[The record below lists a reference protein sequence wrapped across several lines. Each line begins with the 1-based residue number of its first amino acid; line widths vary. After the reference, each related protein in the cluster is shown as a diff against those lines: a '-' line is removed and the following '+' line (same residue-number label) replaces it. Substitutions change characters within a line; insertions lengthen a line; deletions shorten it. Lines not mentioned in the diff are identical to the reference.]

1 MKNQIFCEPV
11 QSIRRFIVRRYH
23 RAFCR
28 SGFAVDKQTTK
39 TVFPTPS
46 KIPMS
51 QLNQTAD
58 TENRSMVSYNEI
70 EKTYNDGSEAV
81 TAIEQFNAE
90 IKDGEF
96 VSVVGPSGCGKSTL
110 LHLTTGILSPT
121 EGTVK
126 VDGIDVQSNE
136 HRKHKI
142 GLVFQKPVLLEWRTV
157 KDNILLPV
165 EIMVENGNL
174 DEGMDVFGERADD
187 LIELVGL
194 KGFADSYPRELS
206 GGMQQRVS
214 ICRSLIYDPPIL
226 LMDEPFGALDALTR
240 DKMND
245 ELLDIWSETDKT
257 VLFVTHNLEE
267 AVYLSDRVIVLSER
281 PATTLDIVNVDLPRP
296 RDENVRRKEAFQ
308 NVVTRIER
316 HFGRH
321 E

>member
-1 MKNQIFCEPV
+1 MSQM
-11 QSIRRFIVRRYH
+11 
-23 RAFCR
+23 
-28 SGFAVDKQTTK
+28 GQTT
-39 TVFPTPS
+39 
-46 KIPMS
+46 
-51 QLNQTAD
+51 D
-58 TENRSMVSYNEI
+58 TTGRSMVSYKGI
-70 EKTYNDGSEAV
+70 EKTYSDGDEAV
-81 TAIEQFNAE
+81 TAIEKFDAE

-96 VSVVGPSGCGKSTL
+96 VSIVGPSGCGKSTL
-110 LHLTTGILSPT
+110 LHLTTGILGPT
-121 EGTVK
+121 QGTVE
-126 VDGIDVQSNE
+126 VDGINVQSNE
-136 HRKHKI
+136 HEKHKI

-165 EIMVENGNL
+165 EIMVENGSL
-174 DEGMDVFGERADD
+174 DQDLDVFRQRAQD

-194 KGFADSYPRELS
+194 EGFADSYPRELS

-240 DKMND
+240 DRMNN

-267 AVYLSDRVIVLSER
+267 AAYLSDRVIVLSER
-281 PATTLDIVNVDLPRP
+281 PATTLDTVDVDLPRP
-296 RDENVRRKEAFQ
+296 RDESIRRQEAFQ
-308 NVVTRIER
+308 NVVTEIEQ